1 MKLHYLFIVI
11 SIAIWSGSALPA
23 NLSYHQALKDLQTTN
38 ITPDTYT
45 RLEQELQVIQD
56 FVKSAGAA
64 KANRFF
70 NKKAGWIEKFIGL
83 RETEIQQIREKL
95 AKKQPE
101 VSQEEPLTLQNENL
115 QDLLSAK
122 KAITALLEKPLTE
135 DSRQEIAGQIRFFEN
150 AARRL
155 EKPGQLK
162 KAAVFLGLDPETTTI
177 DYITNVRV
185 ALTTAPDKV
194 TTLKQ
199 ADKIFAD
206 IILKTK
212 DDKITAQMLIDAQ
225 KALNDFKIIIA
236 QLNEQERTQAKEL
249 LGGLDFATYIRQME
263 KTYAMRLNKI
273 PDALSE
279 ALKEETTNTEISG
292 KEEKESKEAKEKV
305 STQQKATRA
314 EERALARQQR
324 VAGSSLPSP
333 EFQVSLNDKNPSKF
347 REFGIIG
354 NSISPT
360 YYGIPMLGHYAD
372 AFGYQMLTRIALI
385 EYRYT
390 DKTQKHENLIPAPLK
405 KIIES
410 SGIIPEL
417 YACIWI
423 KPKDHTFDD
432 YNLVY
437 HTVLGDWTGKTYLN
451 ISPEVGIFNAH
462 GANCKTSSPVA
473 CESTKPTEVNWHADP
488 ASKLGAF
495 SPNNA
500 RFILEKAPIATFWSY
515 MAHGGRSLI
524 TYNIIITNPDLKNK
538 VDGIIDNNWN
548 FDEFSLA
555 LEPIIG
561 NGPVQTLLEL
571 AKDSVL

>member
-11 SIAIWSGSALPA
+11 GIATCSGSALPA
-23 NLSYHQALKDLQTTN
+23 SLSYHQALKDLQTTN

-64 KANRFF
+64 KANTFF
-70 NKKAGWIEKFIGL
+70 NKKAGWIEKFIAL
-83 RETEIQQIREKL
+83 RETEIQQIRKKL

-101 VSQEEPLTLQNENL
+101 VSQEEP
-115 QDLLSAK
+115 
-122 KAITALLEKPLTE
+122 
-135 DSRQEIAGQIRFFEN
+135 
-150 AARRL
+150 
-155 EKPGQLK
+155 
-162 KAAVFLGLDPETTTI
+162 
-177 DYITNVRV
+177 
-185 ALTTAPDKV
+185 APDKV
-194 TTLKQ
+194 TALKQ
-199 ADKIFAD
+199 VDKIFAD

-225 KALNDFKIIIA
+225 KALNDFKTISA

-249 LGGLDFATYIRQME
+249 LGGLDFTTYIRQMK

-279 ALKEETTNTEISG
+279 ALKELKEETAKTEISG

-305 STQQKATRA
+305 STLQKATRT

-324 VAGSSLPSP
+324 IAGSSLPSP

-437 HTVLGDWTGKTYLN
+437 HTVLGDWTGKTYVN
-451 ISPEVGIFNAH
+451 ISPEMGIFNAQ
-462 GANCKTSSPVA
+462 GANCKTSSPVS
-473 CESTKPTEVNWHADP
+473 CESIKPTEVNWHADP

-500 RFILEKAPIATFWSY
+500 RFVLEKAPIATFWSY
-515 MAHGGRSLI
+515 MAHGGRSII
-524 TYNIIITNPDLKNK
+524 TFNIIITNPDLKSK
-538 VDGIIDNNWN
+538 LDEIIDNNWN

-561 NGPVQTLLEL
+561 DGPVRTLLDL
-571 AKDSVL
+571 AKDSLL